1 MEMFL
6 KRSCK
11 FDVYFQNIE
20 VRKMQ
25 NFGATLMFDPIFGI

>member
-6 KRSCK
+6 KRSCNLMFK

-25 NFGATLMFDPIFGI
+25 NFGANFV